1 MLAGGI
7 KGRLRLKLK
16 GTTYIVKILN
26 IQADSDITTIRTV
39 QTCNVLDINIV
50 TGLYSNKCLAVLQIN
65 GLL

>member
-26 IQADSDITTIRTV
+26 IQEDYDITTIRTV